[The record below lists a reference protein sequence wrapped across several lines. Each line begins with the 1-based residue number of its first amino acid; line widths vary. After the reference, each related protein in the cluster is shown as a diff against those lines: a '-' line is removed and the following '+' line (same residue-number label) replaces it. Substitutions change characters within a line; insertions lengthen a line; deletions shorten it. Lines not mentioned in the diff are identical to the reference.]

1 MNRILFII
9 FLLLSAVSLSGHPAA
24 SQQSKKGWFY
34 GPVKVGNLPIAYV
47 ELSGLATA
55 QRQENK
61 NYIWAIEDGANP
73 HIIAINRAT
82 AANAGKWVLTG
93 ASVSDVEECG
103 SVRRGGIAYVYLL
116 DTGDNANARATFKV
130 FRVKEPVV
138 TGSDGT
144 LASGTDWEEIVCAF
158 PGGNIPTHKDVE
170 AAIVDPLTGD
180 LFIITKRITPT
191 LCYKLS
197 WAASYTGTQTL
208 TYMGALSA
216 DATFNTLSTTPSG
229 NDGYAT
235 GGCIS
240 PNGTEILVRS
250 YDKVSRFSRNP
261 STQTVY
267 DALATTPTQMPCAT
281 GTKASGFKAVQ
292 TNAEPQGEAICFD
305 SSGLYYYT
313 CSEYVTTHGG
323 TSTNYPLFRFDRS
336 LGAPTTYSFQQ
347 GVSSYT
353 GNVDT
358 YLDSSLPTTANG
370 TSTTLVVDWD
380 YSAYPTVSR
389 TRQAFIQFDLSS
401 IPTDQIVIQAYL
413 EILIGTEGLGFVMH
427 KILIPWV
434 ATDTWDTL
442 VNGISANNVDAVST
456 PETIYGPT
464 PVGQGLDNYT
474 GFCTINL
481 NVATVQGWVT
491 TPSSNNGWLLQG
503 PDESSGDGLQF
514 NSANNLVASIRP
526 RLVIVTAPPIVAP

>member
-1 MNRILFII
+1 
-9 FLLLSAVSLSGHPAA
+9 
-24 SQQSKKGWFY
+24 
-34 GPVKVGNLPIAYV
+34 
-47 ELSGLATA
+47 
-55 QRQENK
+55 
-61 NYIWAIEDGANP
+61 
-73 HIIAINRAT
+73 
-82 AANAGKWVLTG
+82 
-93 ASVSDVEECG
+93 
-103 SVRRGGIAYVYLL
+103 
-116 DTGDNANARATFKV
+116 
-130 FRVKEPVV
+130 
-138 TGSDGT
+138 
-144 LASGTDWEEIVCAF
+144 
-158 PGGNIPTHKDVE
+158 
-170 AAIVDPLTGD
+170 
-180 LFIITKRITPT
+180 
-191 LCYKLS
+191 
-197 WAASYTGTQTL
+197 
-208 TYMGALSA
+208 MGELSA

-267 DALATTPTQMPCAT
+267 DALATAPTQMPCAT
-281 GTKASGFKAVQ
+281 GIKASGFKAVQ

-380 YSAYPTVSR
+380 YSAYPTASR
-389 TRQAFIQFDLSS
+389 TRQAFIQFGLSS

-503 PDESSGDGLQF
+503 PNESTGDGLQF
-514 NSANNLVASIRP
+514 NSANNLAASLRP